1 MNSNQ
6 KNIKHICYCL
16 IIVFALII
24 MNLSTIYATE
34 YTPKI
39 ELLKQYHFESA
50 ETSSSVT
57 IPHIIGLDNPQI
69 EEEINQLI
77 TQSIQQYLNQFKESN
92 NTYTNINDPLIKKWV
107 VDINYQVYFI
117 DSSLASFS
125 INATQIN
132 ASSYLQK
139 TFFNIDL
146 KTARQL
152 SVEDF
157 LGKKYSQIIQTE
169 IQKQIKENKKN
180 LERSYFDDVIQNLNI
195 QKEQPFYIN
204 QQNQVVVVFNEFDI
218 APGYMGMPEFIIPT

>member
-1 MNSNQ
+1 
-6 KNIKHICYCL
+6 
-16 IIVFALII
+16 
-24 MNLSTIYATE
+24 
-34 YTPKI
+34 
-39 ELLKQYHFESA
+39 
-50 ETSSSVT
+50 
-57 IPHIIGLDNPQI
+57 
-69 EEEINQLI
+69 
-77 TQSIQQYLNQFKESN
+77 
-92 NTYTNINDPLIKKWV
+92 NTYTNINDPLIKKWI

-125 INATQIN
+125 INATQIK

-152 SVEDF
+152 TVEDF

-180 LERSYFDDVIQNLNI
+180 LEYSYFDDVIQNLNI